1 MGGLMKK
8 TPFLSIL
15 MLISF
20 MSLAGIPPLNG
31 FFAKIFIFQAGFSS
45 GFTFLTSLALILG
58 IISLFYNFKTYQRM
72 AWGEAKNNLKKAPP
86 TMYVCVTILTMFA
99 VVFGIGATWL
109 YDWAS
114 MVSEQISNPQLYIN
128 AMKSII

>member
-1 MGGLMKK
+1 MIEKSE
-8 TPFLSIL
+8 TYS
-15 MLISF
+15 
-20 MSLAGIPPLNG
+20 
-31 FFAKIFIFQAGFSS
+31 AKAEVSNVRKRRTRWERIW
-45 GFTFLTSLALILG
+45 LD
-58 IISLFYNFKTYQRM
+58 
-72 AWGEAKNNLKKAPP
+72 LKKAPP